1 QRETR
6 QLDPAMRAV
15 GRTET
20 KYQNQPDRAD
30 QQQTVNDATVLQ
42 LLIVE
47 LHREQHH
54 DEADEYKNT
63 LLQHVMKLVAVL
75 LLSQDRGSAVDHHH
89 AEEREPDG
97 RREEP
102 FIWSKFPS
110 HYLKEGFTQGRKDD
124 AKTQTNF
131 ASH

>member
-1 QRETR
+1 
-6 QLDPAMRAV
+6 MRAV

-20 KYQNQPDRAD
+20 KYQNQTDRAE
-30 QQQTVNDATVLQ
+30 QQQTVDDATVLQ

-54 DEADEYKNT
+54 DETDEYKNA
-63 LLQHVMKLVAVL
+63 LLQHVVKLVAVL
-75 LLSQDRGSAVDHHH
+75 LLRQDRRGAVDHHD

-102 FIWSKFPS
+102 FIWCQFPS
-110 HYLKEGFTQGRKDD
+110 HLVKVFLPQRRDGATPAGV
-124 AKTQTNF
+124 A
-131 ASH
+131 